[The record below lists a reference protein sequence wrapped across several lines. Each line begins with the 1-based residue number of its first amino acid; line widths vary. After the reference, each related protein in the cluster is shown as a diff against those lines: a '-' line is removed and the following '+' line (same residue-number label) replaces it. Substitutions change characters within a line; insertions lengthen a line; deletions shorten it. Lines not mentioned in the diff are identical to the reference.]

1 MGVSLRAYGQLLARY
16 LKHQWS
22 RFALL
27 VMLVCSSIGLV
38 ESLQNIGA
46 TVERLQELFDQ
57 KSTIVDGPS
66 AAIPAGRPLALEFD
80 SVSFSYTEGKPV
92 LKNVSFQLP
101 AGRVLGLLG
110 CTGGGKT
117 TIARLL
123 FRLYDPTDGCIMLD
137 GIDIKQATL
146 AELRQRVAYVTQ
158 DVQLFQA
165 SVRDNITFFDRSIP
179 DARILEVIEALGL
192 AEWYRIL
199 GPVSTS
205 CDRQDWRSC
214 SRE

>member
-1 MGVSLRAYGQLLARY
+1 
-16 LKHQWS
+16 
-22 RFALL
+22 
-27 VMLVCSSIGLV
+27 
-38 ESLQNIGA
+38 
-46 TVERLQELFDQ
+46 
-57 KSTIVDGPS
+57 
-66 AAIPAGRPLALEFD
+66 
-80 SVSFSYTEGKPV
+80 
-92 LKNVSFQLP
+92 
-101 AGRVLGLLG
+101 
-110 CTGGGKT
+110 
-117 TIARLL
+117 
-123 FRLYDPTDGCIMLD
+123 MLD

-179 DARILEVIEALGL
+179 DARILEVIEALGF

-214 SRE
+214 SHE